1 MLVQNMHKPQPA
13 GSWVALSQE
22 VSLGACPVSVLAAQ
36 GLARRQ
42 CQRRGIGLGG
52 GLIWPSIAIILHYKD
67 VGMMDAIFLQRKF
80 KNEQ

>member
-22 VSLGACPVSVLAAQ
+22 VSLGACPVSVLAAH

>member
-1 MLVQNMHKPQPA
+1 MHKPQPA

-67 VGMMDAIFLQRKF
+67 VGMIDAIFLQRKF